1 MEMAMEAT
9 HNPMQQPAS
18 LKTALEAH
26 LASVTADARW
36 QTSLYAPMAYI
47 LGLGGKRIRP
57 MLLLMSYQAMAG
69 RDGREAL
76 NCAMAVEF
84 FHNFSLIHDDIMD
97 NAPMRRGKPTVHA
110 KWNSNT
116 AILSGDAMFALA
128 YDFLVRD
135 FPGRA
140 APLLHEFTRVAVG
153 VCEGQ
158 MEDMEMAGKPAS
170 IPQYM
175 EMIRKKTAML
185 IGGSLSLGGIAA
197 GASEAEVQQL
207 YQLGETAG
215 IGFQLHDD
223 YLDAYAPVDK
233 FGKQVGGDILENKM
247 TFLLIR
253 CMEKADSKQ
262 RTELDRLL
270 HHEKSPE
277 AKVAGVMGLYAE
289 LGIEQETKAEMG
301 RHFAAAEQL
310 AQTFSSRPGFEWIT
324 AFLQSLSQRDH

>member
-1 MEMAMEAT
+1 MEAT
-9 HNPMQQPAS
+9 FNPMQQPAA

-26 LASVTADARW
+26 FTGITAGTEW
-36 QTSLYAPMAYI
+36 QSSLYAPMAYI
-47 LGLGGKRIRP
+47 LTLGGKRIRP
-57 MLLLMSYQAMAG
+57 MLLLLGYQAMAG

-76 NCAMAVEF
+76 NCATAVEF

-110 KWNSNT
+110 RWNTNT

-128 YDFLVRD
+128 YDFLIRD
-135 FPGRA
+135 FPERA
-140 APLLHEFTRVAVG
+140 APLLREFTRVAVG

-158 MEDMEMAGKPAS
+158 MEDMEMAGKPAG
-170 IPQYM
+170 IPQYL

-197 GASEAEVQQL
+197 GATAHEVQQL

-215 IGFQLHDD
+215 IGFQLQDD
-223 YLDAYAPVDK
+223 YLDAYAPADK

-253 CMEKADSKQ
+253 CTEKADPRQ
-262 RTELDRLL
+262 RKELDRLL
-270 HHEKSPE
+270 HAEKSPE
-277 AKVAGVMGLYAE
+277 AKVAGVMGLYHD
-289 LGIEQETKAEMG
+289 LGIEAETLAEMN
-301 RHFAAAEQL
+301 RYFAAAERL
-310 AQTFSSRPGFEWIT
+310 AQTFSDRPGFELIT
-324 AFLQSLSQRDH
+324 AFLKSLSQRDH